1 MSENENKTIPND
13 KIKSYKKPNVPN
25 LRFNDNIWK
34 KYQFSEIYEITNGI
48 NKDKESFGYGFPI
61 VNYMDVNKNTFISR
75 ELIQGKVNSLP
86 NERVIYSV
94 TPSDILLTRTSE
106 TKEEIAY
113 ASCLLEP
120 VDNCVFSG
128 FLLRAR
134 PKNNENIP
142 IFIAYL
148 LRSKKY
154 RNELMKLSTMTSRA
168 LINSDNLGKLQ
179 IKIPNKETQIKIS
192 KFLTTIDKRITTQS
206 KIINN
211 YESLIKWIRYCIFG
225 KSYTIKNEVKISK
238 LGEFLLE
245 YSKKN
250 TDNNLQAV
258 AVGKYGIRMR
268 DEIYSKNLSSD
279 YSKNK
284 VIEKDSLV
292 IGMGSTQIDIGILS
306 EDKRY
311 CVSPAYTTYKIKGI
325 LSKYLNEYLIYLNP
339 LLSKRYMIIGAR
351 QGKSV
356 NKDELLQHKL
366 SIHSIEKQKNII
378 LMFEKFYSFIQKEK
392 DILELYK
399 KQKAYL
405 LQNMFI

>member
-1 MSENENKTIPND
+1 M
-13 KIKSYKKPNVPN
+13 
-25 LRFNDNIWK
+25 RFNDKIWK

-86 NERVIYSV
+86 NERIIYSV

-148 LRSKKY
+148 LRSNKY

-179 IKIPNKETQIKIS
+179 IKIPNKETQVKIS
-192 KFLTTIDKRITTQS
+192 NFLTTIDKRITTQI
-206 KIINN
+206 KIIKN

-225 KSYTIKNEVKISK
+225 KSYAIKNEVKISK
-238 LGEFLLE
+238 LGEFLVE

-250 TDNNLQAV
+250 IDNNLQAV
-258 AVGKYGIRMR
+258 AVGKYGIRLR
-268 DEIYSKNLSSD
+268 DEIYSKNLSND

-284 VIEKDSLV
+284 VIDKDSLI

-366 SIHSIEKQKNII
+366 QIHSIEEQKNII
-378 LMFEKFYSFIQKEK
+378 LMFENFYSFIQKEK

>member
-1 MSENENKTIPND
+1 M
-13 KIKSYKKPNVPN
+13 
-25 LRFNDNIWK
+25 RFNDKIWK

-86 NERVIYSV
+86 NERIIYSV

-142 IFIAYL
+142 VFIAYL
-148 LRSKKY
+148 LRSNKY

-179 IKIPNKETQIKIS
+179 IKIPNKETQVKIS
-192 KFLTTIDKRITTQS
+192 NFLTTIDKRMTTQS
-206 KIINN
+206 KIIKN
-211 YESLIKWIRYCIFG
+211 YESLICSLRNIIFSNNKWKWIRLD
-225 KSYTIKNEVKISK
+225 KLVESKI
-238 LGEFLLE
+238 
-245 YSKKN
+245 
-250 TDNNLQAV
+250 
-258 AVGKYGIRMR
+258 
-268 DEIYSKNLSSD
+268 
-279 YSKNK
+279 
-284 VIEKDSLV
+284 IELKRGNIIPKHTKDSKYCYPVYSSSVHNNGL
-292 IGMGSTQIDIGILS
+292 MGYHNTFMFDKELITWSVDGGGDFFYRNKHKFNVTNVCGIMETTNNKYDYLFLS
-306 EDKRY
+306 EILKHQHQKLLFDYQTKAHPSVIIKLY
-311 CVSPAYTTYKIKGI
+311 YLPEVEISNQKSIAKIFKM
-325 LSKYLNEYLIYLNP
+325 YYE
-339 LLSKRYMIIGAR
+339 
-351 QGKSV
+351 
-356 NKDELLQHKL
+356 KL
-366 SIHSIEKQKNII
+366 
-378 LMFEKFYSFIQKEK
+378 QKEK